1 MSRTKF
7 PNGVYENMKSIRLL
21 PVVCVLFGS
30 SLAMTHARAV
40 AEEEHSGA
48 VFVMTNAA
56 TGNQVKAYS
65 RREDGSLHVAGEFA
79 TGGNGS
85 GGTVDPLHSQ
95 GSLILSS
102 DHRWLFAVNAGSGT
116 VSSFSVDGAHLSL
129 VDSEPTNGSLP
140 TALAQSGDLLY
151 VLNAG
156 GNGNV
161 SGFRIAGG
169 HLHPI
174 SNSTANLSG
183 GATSPTSLA
192 FSPNGGFLVVTES
205 ATSNIDVFRVRPNG
219 TLSGIVTNP
228 SAGATPFAA
237 VFAPNGALIVGNA
250 SNTISSYRLDWDQ
263 SLDVI
268 SSALPTLGQATCWD
282 VIARGRLVYT
292 DNAGSSNLSGFAIA
306 RNGSLT
312 AIDNTIVGVN
322 PSGSTNLDMTASA
335 DGRFAYTLNAGAGT
349 VGIFS
354 VDDDGS
360 LQRIGEVD
368 GLPASA
374 GLNGIA
380 AY

>member
-1 MSRTKF
+1 MK
-7 PNGVYENMKSIRLL
+7 NMKSIRLL
-21 PVVCVLFGS
+21 PVVCVLFSS
-30 SLAMTHARAV
+30 SLALTHARAV
-40 AEEEHSGA
+40 AEEEHGGA

-56 TGNQVKAYS
+56 TGNQIKAYV
-65 RREDGSLHVAGEFA
+65 RKDDGSLQTAGEFA

-95 GSLILSS
+95 GSLILSA

-116 VSSFSVDGAHLSL
+116 VSSFAVDDAHLRL
-129 VDSEPTNGSLP
+129 VDSEATNGSSP
-140 TALAQSGDLLY
+140 TALAQSGNLLY

-161 SGFRIAGG
+161 SGFRVYGG

-174 SNSTANLSG
+174 ANSTTSLSG

-192 FSPNGGFLVVTES
+192 FSPNGKFLVVTES
-205 ATSNIDVFRVRPNG
+205 ATNNIDVFRVRPDG
-219 TLSGIVTNP
+219 TLSGIVVNP
-228 SAGATPFAA
+228 SAGAVPFAA

-268 SSALPTLGQATCWD
+268 SNALPTLGQATCWN
-282 VIARGRLVYT
+282 VVAREHLVYT
-292 DNAGSSNLSGFAIA
+292 DNAGTSNLSGFSIA
-306 RNGSLT
+306 RDGSLS
-312 AIDNTIVGVN
+312 AIDGTIVGAN
-322 PSGSTNLDMTASA
+322 PSGSSNLDMAA
-335 DGRFAYTLNAGAGT
+335 GAHGRFVYTLNAGTGAI
-349 VGIFS
+349 GIFS
-354 VDDDGS
+354 VDHDGS

-368 GLPASA
+368 GLPAAA

>member
-1 MSRTKF
+1 MIPAHHVARYRKF
-7 PNGVYENMKSIRLL
+7 PNGVHENMKSIRLL
-21 PVVCVLFGS
+21 PVVCVLC
-30 SLAMTHARAV
+30 SLVTMLARAA
-40 AEEEHSGA
+40 AEEEHGGA

-56 TGNQVKAYS
+56 TGNQVRVYS
-65 RREDGSLHVAGEFA
+65 RQEDGSLQAADEIA

-116 VSSFSVDGAHLSL
+116 VSSFAVDGAHLTL
-129 VDSEPTNGSLP
+129 IDTEPTNGSSP

-174 SNSTANLSG
+174 TNSTANLSG

-192 FSPNGGFLVVTES
+192 FSPNGRFLVATET
-205 ATSNIDVFRVRPNG
+205 ATNNIDVFRVRSNG
-219 TLSGIVTNP
+219 TLSGIVANA

-250 SNTISSYRLDWDQ
+250 SNSISSYRLDWDQ
-263 SLDVI
+263 SLGVI
-268 SSALPTLGQATCWD
+268 TNALPTLGQATCWD

-292 DNAGSSNLSGFAIA
+292 ANAGTSNLSGFTIA
-306 RNGSLT
+306 RDGSLS
-312 AIDNTIVGVN
+312 AIDSTIVGVN
-322 PSGSTNLDMTASA
+322 PAGSTNIDIAA
-335 DGRFAYTLNAGAGT
+335 EANGRFVYTLNAAAGA
-349 VGIFS
+349 
-354 VDDDGS
+354 
-360 LQRIGEVD
+360 
-368 GLPASA
+368 
-374 GLNGIA
+374 
-380 AY
+380 